1 MALQDKI
8 FTLDARGLNCP
19 EPVIQTKRLFDQGN
33 LNRFVVVVDNEVSK
47 ENVAR
52 FARNQGAV
60 VELSQDEALNWKL
73 DIRIDKPGA
82 QYEEKEPLIPCPI
95 PDYRT
100 SAQKTVVYIG
110 TNIMGKGDDELGA
123 KLMRGFL
130 RTLID
135 VTPYP
140 WRMLF
145 INSGVKLTTVDQE
158 AVEAIGILE
167 ERGVE
172 ILSCGTCLDTF
183 GLADQLKLGKVT
195 NMYEVVESLN
205 TATKVISPD

>member
-1 MALQDKI
+1 VPQETV
-8 FTLDARGLNCP
+8 FTLDARGLKCP

-33 LNRFVVVVDNEVSK
+33 LSRFLVIVDNVVSK
-47 ENVAR
+47 ENVSR

-60 VELSQDEALNWKL
+60 VEVTQDEGPDWNI
-73 DIRIDKPGA
+73 DIRMDIPGVV
-82 QYEEKEPLIPCPI
+82 YKEKEPLIPCPI
-95 PDYRT
+95 PSDQGVD
-100 SAQKTVVYIG
+100 SKTVTYVG
-110 TNIMGKGDDELGA
+110 SNIMGRGDDDLGV

-130 RTLID
+130 RTMID
-135 VTPYP
+135 VKPYP
-140 WRMLF
+140 WRMVF

-158 AVEAIGILE
+158 AVEAIGLLE

-183 GLADQLKLGKVT
+183 GLTDRLMVGKVT

-205 TATKVISPD
+205 VATKVIALD